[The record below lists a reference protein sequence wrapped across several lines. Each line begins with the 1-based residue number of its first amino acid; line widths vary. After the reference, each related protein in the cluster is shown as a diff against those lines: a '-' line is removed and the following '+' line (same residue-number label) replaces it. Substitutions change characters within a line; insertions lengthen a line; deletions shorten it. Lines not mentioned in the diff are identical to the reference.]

1 MRLSIGADDR
11 FGPRESCTLPCD
23 TASGP
28 ILRRA
33 LLTVTSLLT
42 AGVVAGCGGG
52 SAKPQPGAGSA
63 AAHRL
68 LVQTFAGH
76 HSITSGVLTVDLTV
90 VPRGSSTLTG
100 PIRIAF
106 GGPFMNHGAG
116 RLPESDFTISISA
129 EGHSGALQ
137 VISADGKGY
146 ITVGGQS
153 YRMPS
158 SSFKSLESGFGSLA
172 ASGTGSSSNSGAFS
186 SLGIK
191 PLSWLVHPRIAGRST
206 IGGVATTRVR
216 AGIDTAAMLRDFSHL
231 LARAG
236 SLGISGAGSLPHSIP
251 LSTQRSIAHALGSP
265 SFDLWT
271 GTSDRLI
278 RRLTVSAT
286 VPVTGSTRTSLGG
299 MRSAA
304 VTLGFEYSHVNQ
316 PQTIPVPSATKPYSV
331 FRAQVSQVLQ
341 EIESALLTGS
351 LGTGSGTTTTG
362 VTGGSTADE
371 KYTQCITAADGDVAK
386 MQRCSK
392 LLATG

>member
-1 MRLSIGADDR
+1 M
-11 FGPRESCTLPCD
+11 
-23 TASGP
+23 
-28 ILRRA
+28 
-33 LLTVTSLLT
+33 
-42 AGVVAGCGGG
+42 
-52 SAKPQPGAGSA
+52 

-68 LVQTFAGH
+68 LEQTFDGH
-76 HSITSGVLTVDLTV
+76 HSITSGVLTVDLTI
-90 VPRGSSTLTG
+90 VPRGSSTLRG
-100 PIRIAF
+100 PIQIAF
-106 GGPFMNHGAG
+106 GGPFVDHGAG

-129 EGHSGALQ
+129 EGHRGALQ
-137 VISADGKGY
+137 VISVGGKGY

-158 SSFKSLESGFGSLA
+158 ASFKSLESGFGSLA

-191 PLSWLVHPRIAGRST
+191 PLSWLVRPQIAGRST
-206 IGGVATTRVR
+206 IDGVATTRVR
-216 AGIDTAAMLRDFSHL
+216 AGINTPAMLRDFSRL
-231 LARAG
+231 LGRTG
-236 SLGISGAGSLPHSIP
+236 SLGISGAGSLPHSIS

-265 SFDLWT
+265 SFNLWT

-286 VPVTGSTRTSLGG
+286 VPVTGATRTSLGG

-316 PQTIPVPSATKPYSV
+316 PQTIAVPSATKPYSV

-362 VTGGSTADE
+362 GSTADE

-386 MQRCSK
+386 MQKCSK

>member
-1 MRLSIGADDR
+1 M
-11 FGPRESCTLPCD
+11 
-23 TASGP
+23 
-28 ILRRA
+28 
-33 LLTVTSLLT
+33 
-42 AGVVAGCGGG
+42 VVAGCGGG
-52 SAKPQPGAGSA
+52 SAKPQTGAGSA

-68 LVQTFAGH
+68 LVQTFDGH

-90 VPRGSSTLTG
+90 VPRGSSTLKG
-100 PIRIAF
+100 PIQIAF
-106 GGPFMNHGAG
+106 GGPFMNRGAG

-137 VISADGKGY
+137 VISADGRGY

-172 ASGTGSSSNSGAFS
+172 ASGTGSSSGAFS

-191 PLSWLVHPRIAGRST
+191 PLSWLVQPQIAGKST
-206 IGGVATTRVR
+206 IDGVATTRVR
-216 AGIDTAAMLRDFSHL
+216 AGIDTAAMLRDFSRL
-231 LARAG
+231 LGKAG
-236 SLGISGAGSLPHSIP
+236 SLGISGTSSLPHSIS

-265 SFDLWT
+265 SFNLWT

-316 PQTIPVPSATKPYSV
+316 PQTVAVPSATKPYSV

-362 VTGGSTADE
+362 ATGGSTADE

-386 MQRCSK
+386 MQKCSK